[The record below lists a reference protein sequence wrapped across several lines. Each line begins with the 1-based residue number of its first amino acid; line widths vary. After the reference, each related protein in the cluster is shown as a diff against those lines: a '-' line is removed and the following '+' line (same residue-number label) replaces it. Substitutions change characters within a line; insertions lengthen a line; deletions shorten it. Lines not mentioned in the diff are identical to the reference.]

1 MEADWIGYHNTL
13 LRYYL
18 HIDPDTL
25 TDEQWAVTLAQ
36 LEDIRMKERKA
47 STGL

>member
-18 HIDPDTL
+18 NIDPDTL

-36 LEDIRMKERKA
+36 LEDIRTRERKA
-47 STGL
+47 STGV